1 MEAAM
6 THPAPAPK
14 PPRIA
19 RARVPPVPRSLHGLH
34 GPCSARA
41 HPRAA
46 WPAQRPPAWAAAR
59 LLLALLPAF
68 LLAFAPGPL
77 RAGPLDPQG
86 QPVPARHLGRL
97 FSTPQERALLDARR
111 DGSAIESQPTAGP
124 ARPPSPPAPIQLN
137 GVIQRSNGQ
146 TTVWLND
153 ALVSERDGKVL
164 PDRSVSLRL
173 PSGKQV
179 TLKPGQSYDQAT
191 GSISNAG
198 Q

>member
-1 MEAAM
+1 M
-6 THPAPAPK
+6 TRPAT
-14 PPRIA
+14 
-19 RARVPPVPRSLHGLH
+19 RVLP
-34 GPCSARA
+34 
-41 HPRAA
+41 
-46 WPAQRPPAWAAAR
+46 
-59 LLLALLPAF
+59 ALLPAF
-68 LLAFAPGPL
+68 LLTFLLAVAAGPL
-77 RAGPLDPQG
+77 TAGPLDAQG
-86 QPVPARHLGRL
+86 QPVPARQRSLGRL
-97 FSTPQERALLDARR
+97 FTTPQERALLDARR

-124 ARPPSPPAPIQLN
+124 ALPPSPPAPIQLN

-153 ALVSERDGKVL
+153 APLSERDGKVL